1 MSSPIIIACLKW
13 VAHPGEPH
21 DERFAGASPA
31 DRAALELAL
40 QQAKELGGTVTAV
53 TVGPPATETVLRD
66 AVAAGADRAVRV
78 DGPAAMLSSDVAA
91 GIAGVAEG
99 AAWVWC
105 GDYSLDRGT
114 GSVPAFLAAALGA
127 QQALGVIDV
136 QFAAPGPAARV
147 TRRLDGGRREV
158 LDVTGPAVVSVEGAV
173 ADLRRAGLG
182 ALRVATSASIDVV
195 PLHVHAGDVDY
206 RSGNLHTK
214 GALVVQGDVGDGF
227 AVTAGGDLVIAG
239 TLQGSKARAG
249 GRIEVERGI
258 VGATASA
265 RSGSDIRCHHAT
277 AARLVAENT
286 IEITDQLQQLRQR
299 QQP

>member
-1 MSSPIIIACLKW
+1 MAAHTMSQMQSGFGADFSQVRIHTDSNAVQLSKDLGAQAFTHGNDIYFNEGKYNPSSTSGQHLLAHELTHTIQQGGSASMAQNKIQRWPAWADSAVSW
-13 VAHPGEPH
+13 VA
-21 DERFAGASPA
+21 DTATSAAS
-31 DRAALELAL
+31 
-40 QQAKELGGTVTAV
+40 
-53 TVGPPATETVLRD
+53 
-66 AVAAGADRAVRV
+66 
-78 DGPAAMLSSDVAA
+78 S
-91 GIAGVAEG
+91 VAEG

-195 PLHVHAGDVDY
+195 PL
-206 RSGNLHTK
+206 RSPARRLK
-214 GALVVQGDVGDGF
+214 AVVQPYRPRAMALAAPDGSP
-227 AVTAGGDLVIAG
+227 L
-239 TLQGSKARAG
+239 
-249 GRIEVERGI
+249 ERLRLLTD
-258 VGATASA
+258 AAA
-265 RSGSDIRCHHAT
+265 AT
-277 AARLVAENT
+277 AARGETVTLAPPDAAARIVAA
-286 IEITDQLQQLRQR
+286 LRGWGYLDS
-299 QQP
+299 

>member
-195 PLHVHAGDVDY
+195 PL
-206 RSGNLHTK
+206 RSPARRLK
-214 GALVVQGDVGDGF
+214 AVVQPYRPRAMALAAPDGSP
-227 AVTAGGDLVIAG
+227 L
-239 TLQGSKARAG
+239 
-249 GRIEVERGI
+249 ERLRLLTD
-258 VGATASA
+258 AAA
-265 RSGSDIRCHHAT
+265 AT
-277 AARLVAENT
+277 AARGETVTLAPPDAAARIVAA
-286 IEITDQLQQLRQR
+286 LRGWGYLDS
-299 QQP
+299 